1 MTTPTG
7 RLQALWFT
15 IFWAALGVGS
25 YVLGVSTPLGQRAED
40 SVLDAAE
47 FTYSPPPPLNLVSI
61 PSVAIALVLIGVLA
75 GFVHGIRRALVVTV
89 VPALAIVASQL
100 LKQQLLTRPQ
110 LFELDLPNT
119 FPSGHMTVFTVLTA
133 ALIWAVPTRVRSFVT
148 LGGAALLAAAGWQLL
163 AYGWHRP
170 SDVLGGLALGTLAF
184 SLACLVRPAT
194 ARGRAILG
202 RTTSIGL
209 ALIGLIAIVG
219 ALVLV
224 GVAGWRNSPDLMLSA
239 GEFGGVGVSALAA
252 RSLFLL
258 SSGRS

>member
-1 MTTPTG
+1 
-7 RLQALWFT
+7 
-15 IFWAALGVGS
+15 
-25 YVLGVSTPLGQRAED
+25 
-40 SVLDAAE
+40 
-47 FTYSPPPPLNLVSI
+47 
-61 PSVAIALVLIGVLA
+61 
-75 GFVHGIRRALVVTV
+75 

-170 SDVLGGLALGTLAF
+170 SDVFGGLALGTLAF
-184 SLACLVRPAT
+184 SLACLIRPAT
-194 ARGRAILG
+194 ARGLAVLG

-209 ALIGLIAIVG
+209 VLIGWTMVAA
-219 ALVLV
+219 ALALT
-224 GVAGWRNSPDLMLSA
+224 GMAAWRESADLMLSA

-258 SSGRS
+258 SSERA

>member
-1 MTTPTG
+1 MSGRSG
-7 RLQALWFT
+7 RLRALWFA
-15 IFWAALGVGS
+15 IFWAVVGVGS
-25 YVLGVSTPLGQRAED
+25 YVLGVQNALGQRAEN

-61 PSVAIALVLIGVLA
+61 PSVAIALLVVGIIA
-75 GFVHGIRRALVVTV
+75 FFVHGIRRALVVTV

-133 ALIWAVPTRVRSFVT
+133 ALIWGVPTRVRSFVT

-170 SDVLGGLALGTLAF
+170 SDVFGGLALGTLAF
-184 SLACLVRPAT
+184 SLACLIRPAT
-194 ARGRAILG
+194 ARGLAVLG

-209 ALIGLIAIVG
+209 VLIGWTMVAA
-219 ALVLV
+219 ALALT
-224 GVAGWRNSPDLMLSA
+224 GMAAWRESADLMLSA

-258 SSGRS
+258 SSERS